1 MPTLR
6 PSHIGLLSRRVDQ
19 HVPSLPLLFR
29 RYGRHPRCGPG
40 QHAGHHHAGT
50 GGPSGGL
57 DCGDG
62 ARRIDLLEVAAEC
75 VTWAPSDAAGETQLH
90 QPHSRA
96 GLYLAVRRSAACA
109 APILRRPSPNC
120 DLTKTRRNT
129 QAAVSVQAHCC
140 GCADLWRLHST
151 SCSPNE
157 RTQDVG
163 TAAAVVDRLKSR
175 ACSPPSPC
183 YRLRRNFA
191 TLRRHLTNQPQRHRQ
206 ARQLKKPCRSK
217 SAPAAMTAINTN
229 FRNVSGAI
237 LSRRC
242 CPAYMPMATGNI
254 AAIETETSSQL
265 N

>member
-29 RYGRHPRCGPG
+29 RHGRHPRCGPG

-50 GGPSGGL
+50 GRPSGGL

-75 VTWAPSDAAGETQLH
+75 VTWVPSDAAGETQLH

-129 QAAVSVQAHCC
+129 QAAVSVQAHCS
-140 GCADLWRLHST
+140 GCADLWRLHRLQT
-151 SCSPNE
+151 
-157 RTQDVG
+157 
-163 TAAAVVDRLKSR
+163 TATKILAG
-175 ACSPPSPC
+175 
-183 YRLRRNFA
+183 
-191 TLRRHLTNQPQRHRQ
+191 
-206 ARQLKKPCRSK
+206 SK
-217 SAPAAMTAINTN
+217 
-229 FRNVSGAI
+229 
-237 LSRRC
+237 
-242 CPAYMPMATGNI
+242 
-254 AAIETETSSQL
+254 
-265 N
+265 